1 MNTKD
6 GFTISAFRMLL
17 SVLSLVIILPMV
29 DNLTDISF
37 YVTVS
42 VYVLGKFIDLVAKIS
57 QRQLKIFFIVYILGA
72 VVSMVAV
79 AMCFF
84 GFANADI
91 SNGVT
96 NTLTYNKIL
105 LYVTALIC
113 FVDVADF
120 VFCICKL
127 SYTKKK
133 LHQFNNVSYLGK

>member
-6 GFTISAFRMLL
+6 SFTISAFKMLL

-29 DNLTDISF
+29 ENLTDISF

-42 VYVLGKFIDLVAKIS
+42 VYILGKFIDLIAKIS
-57 QRQLKIFFIVYILGA
+57 QRQLKVFFIVYILGA

-84 GFANADI
+84 AFANTSV
-91 SNGVT
+91 SNGIT
-96 NTLTYNKIL
+96 NTLIYNRIL
-105 LYVTALIC
+105 LYVTTALC

-133 LHQFNNVSYLGK
+133 LHQFNKISYLGK